1 MPTRKRIKIGLFA
14 FLCFLLLLYP
24 AGCANNGGVVDTLL
38 TLDTSCAGERSMKIM
53 LPGVD
58 LNGETGLAIDAL
70 LNDACPEEL
79 TYSKEADGYRF
90 SLRFHSYEDYVNK
103 LTSLL
108 RREPQVVFAMPD
120 TVLTT
125 GCRLGGSGL
134 LSGLGV
140 GTVLFLLLLT
150 AGLLVYEDASLERGG
165 AAILCAC
172 LCGGGLAGLICRRKP
187 KKKRKR

>member
-1 MPTRKRIKIGLFA
+1 MKRRESGRRTEPGGDWVGAMCALLRGGALAGAACILT
-14 FLCFLLLLYP
+14 LLLGAVLIS
-24 AGCANNGGVVDTLL
+24 A
-38 TLDTSCAGERSMKIM
+38 
-53 LPGVD
+53 
-58 LNGETGLAIDAL
+58 GLARESWMPGMVLAACVLGAL
-70 LNDACPEEL
+70 V
-79 TYSKEADGYRF
+79 GG
-90 SLRFHSYEDYVNK
+90 
-103 LTSLL
+103 
-108 RREPQVVFAMPD
+108 
-120 TVLTT
+120 LTT

-165 AAILCAC
+165 AALLCAC